1 MEWAYSGSEIL
12 EQEDQTQI
20 CIHISW
26 GHIKRA
32 AQAQTQTYRMGH
44 FRYENQGAV
53 ILPKC
58 CPARCDLAD
67 HSSPNP
73 PIFADEKT
81 EIQKRGLTC
90 LCLHSQGV
98 AEGLT
103 SSIWCLLWL
112 WQGQNLKHSLEM
124 GQQKADYL
132 STSPLKIRA
141 GLEGGEALGLI

>member
-1 MEWAYSGSEIL
+1 
-12 EQEDQTQI
+12 
-20 CIHISW
+20 
-26 GHIKRA
+26 
-32 AQAQTQTYRMGH
+32 MGH

-58 CPARCDLAD
+58 CAARCDLAD